1 MFYPTEIWY
10 NFIGDYME
18 ELKMCEEIIN
28 KVKWFMERKD
38 YNGLRLYIDE
48 KEKNIETYTNNLNY
62 AEEEYMDSLV
72 NNLK

>member
-1 MFYPTEIWY
+1 
-10 NFIGDYME
+10 
-18 ELKMCEEIIN
+18 MCEEIID

-48 KEKNIETYTNNLNY
+48 KEKSIETYTNNLNY

>member
-1 MFYPTEIWY
+1 
-10 NFIGDYME
+10 ME

-28 KVKWFMERKD
+28 KVKWFMERND

>member
-1 MFYPTEIWY
+1 M
-10 NFIGDYME
+10 GDYME

>member
-1 MFYPTEIWY
+1 
-10 NFIGDYME
+10 
-18 ELKMCEEIIN
+18 MCEEIIN

-48 KEKNIETYTNNLNY
+48 KEKKIETYTNNLNY

>member
-1 MFYPTEIWY
+1 
-10 NFIGDYME
+10 ME
-18 ELKMCEEIIN
+18 ELKICEEIIN

>member
-1 MFYPTEIWY
+1 
-10 NFIGDYME
+10 ME

>member
-1 MFYPTEIWY
+1 
-10 NFIGDYME
+10 ME

-28 KVKWFMERKD
+28 KVKWFIERKD

-48 KEKNIETYTNNLNY
+48 KEKSIETYTNNLNY

>member
-1 MFYPTEIWY
+1 
-10 NFIGDYME
+10 
-18 ELKMCEEIIN
+18 MCEEIIN

-62 AEEEYMDSLV
+62 AEEEYMEDRKSTRL
-72 NNLK
+72 NSSHRL

>member
-1 MFYPTEIWY
+1 
-10 NFIGDYME
+10 
-18 ELKMCEEIIN
+18 MCEEIIN

-62 AEEEYMDSLV
+62 VEEEYMDSLV

>member
-1 MFYPTEIWY
+1 
-10 NFIGDYME
+10 ME
-18 ELKMCEEIIN
+18 ELKICEEIIN

-62 AEEEYMDSLV
+62 AEEDYMDSLV

>member
-1 MFYPTEIWY
+1 
-10 NFIGDYME
+10 ME

-28 KVKWFMERKD
+28 KGKWFMERKD